1 VTYPFDSTPH
11 SDYRQEQVNGLV
23 GREPFRQARLT
34 DATGPSGPT
43 GVVQNMAAPTGPYEA
58 LVESDLCWSG
68 SPGVILRTAGWGF
81 TLTGQTSSRQ
91 FAYNDGTFRIYA
103 LANED
108 LSRGVW
114 VEVDAPPET
123 TYPRDALYGP
133 PLSAGVRSPRTEYGV
148 PITIPQIQATPTFV
162 ETADYVEAERP
173 LFLQTGW
180 YARGQEFDVLAERQ
194 GFTGGAIRVVIG
206 QGSETIRQFHG
217 LTPMAG
223 HEALSAPLPRTQ
235 ALAAVQAF
243 EPIEQMLSESQ
254 QVRVGVQVGFSG
266 NVSLGFVNG
275 YETTIPIVVTAENLL
290 GEPLQSDAESPPDML
305 FRQGIR
311 FTFDAARVVNAYH
324 NTPPSNFTS
333 TPLGC
338 SVHQA
343 TLHGNNRTNVY
354 MPTGATGPHLM
365 RVAYYGGHKADRP
378 DLHQP
383 IDGTETLLLNR
394 DRPSAH
400 FVDTYAVDGP
410 QWHEDAIIHDT
421 YALAQ
426 NGARHK
432 FTLTFAQAPQS
443 TGPADDRANIGFASN
458 TGTLSFVFNPNF
470 YWFVGNQS
478 IEFFPTCVGRN
489 LLPRMYYSGFK
500 SFPATTISSV
510 RNQLFNPPFNTI
522 ETYSCDVDI
531 QPMCHAFAFTRK
543 LTAAGGLPGS
553 KIVPGGQRQTQ
564 CGTDFPSGNT
574 LIVYR
579 RLPLPGEDGMT
590 PDAFAAFTPSQSA
603 LQSHTYEIGE
613 QPGGLPQDWDRPFNR
628 VFGAFNQSHNLG
640 GVIDIYFN
648 WWFKLT
654 IRSLDDVA
662 CNYVLYRSPN
672 LGWNLGAIASHTR
685 IQIPLSMESCASL
698 SEGSQVNAYS
708 ASLTANDFGLH
719 VASTWDRYG
728 GSHPCGPESLD
739 PRNLS
744 QGLYGLQ
751 FGIV

>member
-1 VTYPFDSTPH
+1 VTYPFESTPH

-23 GREPFRQARLT
+23 GREPWRQARLT
-34 DATGPSGPT
+34 DATGPTGPT

-58 LVESDLCWSG
+58 LVESNLCWSG
-68 SPGVILRTAGWGF
+68 SPGVILRTAAWGF
-81 TLTGQTSSRQ
+81 SQTGGSGSRQ

-103 LANED
+103 LANAD

-123 TYPRDALYGP
+123 TYPLDALYGP
-133 PLSAGVRSPRTEYGV
+133 PLNSLLRSPRTEWPV
-148 PITIPQIQATPTFV
+148 TITIPQIQATPTFV
-162 ETADYVEAERP
+162 ETGDYVEAERP

-180 YARGQEFDVLAERQ
+180 YARGQEFSQFYEAA

-206 QGSETIRQFHG
+206 QGSETIQEFYG

-223 HEALSAPLPRTQ
+223 HEAVLSRTQ
-235 ALAAVQAF
+235 ALAAIQAF
-243 EPIEQMLSESQ
+243 EPVEQMLSQSQ

-266 NVSLGFVNG
+266 NVSQGFFNG

-290 GEPLQSDAESPPDML
+290 GEPLQNNDQSPPEVF
-305 FRQGIR
+305 FRQGVQ
-311 FTFDAARVVNAYH
+311 FTFDASRVVNAYH
-324 NTPPSNFTS
+324 NTPPPNFTS

-343 TLHGNNRTNVY
+343 TLHGNNRTNSY

-365 RVAYYGGHKADRP
+365 RLAYYGGHRGDRP

-383 IDGTETLLLNR
+383 IDDNTTEL
-394 DRPSAH
+394 RPSAH
-400 FVDTYAVDGP
+400 HVDTYAVDGP

-443 TGPADDRANIGFASN
+443 TGPADDQANIGFVSAPFF
-458 TGTLSFVFNPNF
+458 GGDLSFVFNPNF
-470 YWFVGNQS
+470 FWFVGNQS
-478 IEFFPTCVGRN
+478 IEFFPTCAGRN

-500 SFPATTISSV
+500 SFPATTISSL
-510 RNQLFNPPFNTI
+510 RLNTGQLTAYP
-522 ETYSCDVDI
+522 CDVDI

-543 LTAAGGLPGS
+543 LTAGGALPGS
-553 KIVPGGQRQTQ
+553 KVVPTSQ
-564 CGTDFPSGNT
+564 CGTDFPSSLGVSP
-574 LIVYR
+574 IVYR

-590 PDAFAAFTPSQSA
+590 PDAFARFTPSQQS

-613 QPGGLPQDWDRPFNR
+613 QPGGLPEDWDRPFNR
-628 VFGAFNQSHNLG
+628 VFGGFRQAHNLG
-640 GVIDIYFN
+640 GVIDMYFN

-654 IRSLDDVA
+654 IRSLNNNA

-672 LGWNLGAIASHTR
+672 LSWNLGAIATHTR

-698 SEGSQVNAYS
+698 SAGNQVGAYS
-708 ASLTANDFGLH
+708 AAFIANDFGLH
-719 VASTWDRYG
+719 VVSTWDRYG
-728 GSHPCGPESLD
+728 GGHPCGEGASDL
-739 PRNLS
+739 RNLHE
-744 QGLYGLQ
+744 GLYGLQ
-751 FGIV
+751 FAIV